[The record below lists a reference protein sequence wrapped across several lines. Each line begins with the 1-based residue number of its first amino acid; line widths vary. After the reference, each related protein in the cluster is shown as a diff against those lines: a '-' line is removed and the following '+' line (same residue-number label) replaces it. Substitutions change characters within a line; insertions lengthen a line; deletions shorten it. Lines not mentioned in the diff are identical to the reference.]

1 MYEYNTMRYIL
12 LSTTHHLFSS
22 ISDFLM
28 ICKDVQNDRIAKM
41 CFFLSP
47 YFRVYT
53 YINAKL
59 KFHTSPMECMPL
71 ERDCISVMG

>member
-41 CFFLSP
+41 CFFCHRIFVFTP
-47 YFRVYT
+47 
-53 YINAKL
+53 I
-59 KFHTSPMECMPL
+59 
-71 ERDCISVMG
+71 